1 MKSKIAALRAAGSAP
16 LLLRILAYRAP
27 QDVSVLRLE
36 AGADG
41 AIAGSAVAQVITE
54 NLSNVPV
61 MLERLTA
68 FVKE

>member
-1 MKSKIAALRAAGSAP
+1 MFPIHHTLDLVAL
-16 LLLRILAYRAP
+16 
-27 QDVSVLRLE
+27 
-36 AGADG
+36 

-68 FVKE
+68 FVKEMKAATALR